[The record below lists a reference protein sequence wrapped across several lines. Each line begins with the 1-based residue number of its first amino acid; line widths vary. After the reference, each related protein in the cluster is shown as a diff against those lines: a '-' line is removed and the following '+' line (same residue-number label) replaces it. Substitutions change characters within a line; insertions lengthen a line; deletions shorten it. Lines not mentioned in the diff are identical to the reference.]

1 MVRLVDSQWLEP
13 DTLESVL
20 LKVTFHETLVLA
32 VTVKDELL
40 VVSDLSAVVVALVSV
55 FWYSWPLTA
64 EPDVAPQLSP
74 V

>member
-13 DTLESVL
+13 ATFASVL
-20 LKVTFHETLVLA
+20 VNVTFQETLVLV

-40 VVSDLSAVVVALVSV
+40 VVSDLAAAVVAFVSV
-55 FWYSWPLTA
+55 FVYSCPLTA